1 MNYEECLQY
10 ISEIPWTS
18 RKAGLH
24 RIKALLEALGRPDKD
39 LKFIHVA
46 GTNGKGSVCAMLDAI
61 LRAAGL
67 RTGLFTSPHLEK
79 YNERMKVDG
88 KDISD
93 KEFAEV
99 ISKVRTAANTLDES
113 PSEFE
118 VLTAAGLQWFKKKK
132 CDIVILEVGLG
143 GEFDSTNVIEHK
155 ELAIITPIGF
165 DHTAI
170 LGNTLGEIA
179 SAKAGI
185 ITKDCDVICSR
196 QSREGLIANDYP
208 LREVVKSKM
217 EILNVIS
224 AKCMEMHAK
233 LHIPDTFGFKLISK
247 DIDGQVFKSRY
258 YDEPLRLNFIGEYQL
273 LNVLTVLEAV
283 KVLNKRGRLNLIGT
297 SNNKGKQGKNLNKP
311 GSGKAVK
318 KNIIISEKAVRKGLE
333 NVTWAARFEVLNR
346 NPVFILD
353 GAHNEHGIDAAV
365 DALRWLFG
373 DKKITY
379 ILGILSDKNI
389 DAMLLKL
396 YSNAKNFITLTP
408 ESSRAL
414 TGEKLA
420 ERLRGAGFTAV
431 NFDTPKEA
439 VEYAL
444 GKASETDDVICSLGS
459 LYLAGTIRECFTKDN
474 P

>member
-18 RKAGLH
+18 RKVGLH

-318 KNIIISEKAVRKGLE
+318 KNNIISEKAVRKGLE
-333 NVTWAARFEVLNR
+333 TVTWAARFEVLNR

-389 DAMLLKL
+389 DAMLIKL

-414 TGEKLA
+414 AGEKLA

>member
-18 RKAGLH
+18 RKVGLH
-24 RIKALLEALGRPDKD
+24 RIMALLEALGRPDKD

-283 KVLNKRGRLNLIGT
+283 KVLNK
-297 SNNKGKQGKNLNKP
+297 
-311 GSGKAVK
+311 

-333 NVTWAARFEVLNR
+333 TVTWAARFEVLNR

-396 YSNAKNFITLTP
+396 YSNSKNFITLTP

-414 TGEKLA
+414 AGEKLA

>member
-18 RKAGLH
+18 RKVGLH

-283 KVLNKRGRLNLIGT
+283 KVLNK
-297 SNNKGKQGKNLNKP
+297 
-311 GSGKAVK
+311 

-333 NVTWAARFEVLNR
+333 TVTWAARFEVLNR

-396 YSNAKNFITLTP
+396 YSNAKSFITLTP

-414 TGEKLA
+414 AGEKLA

>member
-10 ISEIPWTS
+10 INEIPWTS
-18 RKAGLH
+18 RKVGLH

-67 RTGLFTSPHLEK
+67 RTGLFTSPHLVK

-297 SNNKGKQGKNLNKP
+297 SNNKGKTGKILNKP

-333 NVTWAARFEVLNR
+333 TVTWAARFEVLNR

-396 YSNAKNFITLTP
+396 YSNAKSFITLTP

-414 TGEKLA
+414 AGEKLA